1 MLYIIV
7 NPASKS
13 GLGKT
18 RFTLLKEK
26 LNENFIVYEAFLT
39 DKKHGAVRC
48 TRQIMERIDKDRAS
62 DPVIAVLGGDGTMNE
77 VMTTLNDR
85 NDIAIAYLPTGS
97 SNDLARALHISADP
111 NEFIQRYQHGQIRN
125 VDLGQLEIPG
135 SVPRSKRNFCVS
147 CGIGLDAAVCKETN
161 SSPVKDLLNRL
172 HLGKLSYVVIAIKQ
186 ILTARQTSCD
196 ITLADRTT
204 HHFDRVLFVVT
215 MIHPYEG
222 GGVKMTPMADG
233 CDGRFDIM
241 VVANLHPF
249 RAFYLLP
256 LAFLGKHTN
265 SRFIHFLRSE
275 SLTIHTDDKLTV
287 HADGEYAGELQT
299 LSLTCIH
306 GGVRFII

>member
-1 MLYIIV
+1 MREEILSPYAV
-7 NPASKS
+7 GS
-13 GLGKT
+13 
-18 RFTLLKEK
+18 
-26 LNENFIVYEAFLT
+26 ENFIVYEAFLT
-39 DKKHGAVRC
+39 DKKHGAVKC
-48 TRQIMERIDKDRAS
+48 TRQIMERIDKYGAS

-77 VMTTLNDR
+77 VMTTLNGR

-111 NEFIQRYQHGQIRN
+111 DEFIQRYQRGQIRN

-135 SVPRSKRNFCVS
+135 SVPRGRRNFCFS

-161 SSPVKDLLNRL
+161 SSPVKDLLNKL

-196 ITLADRTT
+196 ITLADQTT

-256 LAFLGKHTN
+256 LAFFGKHTN

-275 SLTIHTDDKLTV
+275 ALTIHTDDKLIV

-299 LSLTCIH
+299 LSLTCLH
-306 GGVRFII
+306 GGARFFI

>member
-48 TRQIMERIDKDRAS
+48 TRQIMERIDKDGAS

-111 NEFIQRYQHGQIRN
+111 DEFIQR
-125 VDLGQLEIPG
+125 
-135 SVPRSKRNFCVS
+135 
-147 CGIGLDAAVCKETN
+147 GIGLDAAVCKETN
-161 SSPVKDLLNRL
+161 SSPVKDLLNKL

-233 CDGRFDIM
+233 CDGQFDIM

-306 GGVRFII
+306 GGGRFII